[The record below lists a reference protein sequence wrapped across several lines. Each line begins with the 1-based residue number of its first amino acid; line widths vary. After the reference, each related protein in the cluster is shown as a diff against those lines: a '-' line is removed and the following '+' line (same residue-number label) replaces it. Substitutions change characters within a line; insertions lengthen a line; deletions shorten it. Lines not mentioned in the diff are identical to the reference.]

1 MAYIIDGDS
10 NESKGKCKLR
20 KRAAKFIDSIPK
32 TIALEKLNA
41 VSYNSY
47 QDIGVIIGRA
57 QAALLY
63 LSDAICYSKI
73 ERKKQ
78 DSSITPSILPETE
91 AINKCYF
98 FVSMIGFIDKQIV
111 DCRQSIEHHAK
122 FIDTDEYSAEAYYKA
137 KNFLS
142 KLISNR
148 ELILS
153 NLENTHIIKSERSSL
168 PECCF
173 DALEKI
179 PVFEE
184 FSELYKDV
192 DAYNDRNLQLINSF
206 VNAYNTGY
214 NATFDNYD
222 MAINKYTELYSYL
235 QVHIKE
241 KEDKAK
247 AYVKR

>member
-10 NESKGKCKLR
+10 NESKGKGKLR

-63 LSDAICYSKI
+63 LSDVNCYSKI
-73 ERKKQ
+73 EFKKHA
-78 DSSITPSILPETE
+78 STTIPSILPETE
-91 AINKCYF
+91 VINKCYF
-98 FVSMIGFIDKQIV
+98 FVSMIGFTDKQIV
-111 DCRQSIEHHAK
+111 NCKQSMEHHAK

-153 NLENTHIIKSERSSL
+153 NLKNTQIIKSERAS
-168 PECCF
+168 
-173 DALEKI
+173 
-179 PVFEE
+179 
-184 FSELYKDV
+184 LYKDV
-192 DAYNDRNLQLINSF
+192 DAYNHRNLQLINNF

-214 NATFDNYD
+214 NATYDNYD

-235 QVHIKE
+235 QVHIRE

>member
-1 MAYIIDGDS
+1 MAYIIDGDY
-10 NESKGKCKLR
+10 NESRGKGKLK
-20 KRAAKFIDSIPK
+20 KRAKEFINGIPK

-57 QAALLY
+57 HAALIY
-63 LSDAICYSKI
+63 LSDVNCYSKI
-73 ERKKQ
+73 ELKKQ
-78 DSSITPSILPETE
+78 ASTTIPGILPETE

-98 FVSMIGFIDKQIV
+98 FVSMIGFIDKKIV
-111 DCRQSIEHHAK
+111 DCKQSIEHHAK

-137 KNFLS
+137 KDFLS

-153 NLENTHIIKSERSSL
+153 NLENTHIIKSERASL

-192 DAYNDRNLQLINSF
+192 DAYNNRNLQLINNF

-214 NATFDNYD
+214 NATSDNYD

-235 QVHIKE
+235 QVHIRE